1 MLIST
6 FFKENADSARA
17 EVLRNEAGG
26 YYCIDYFD
34 AGGNKFFT
42 EAFPNK
48 SVHYVEDAA
57 ENWARNVKVLKG

>member
-6 FFKENADSARA
+6 FFKENAHSARA
-17 EVLRNEAGG
+17 EVMKNEAGG
-26 YYCIDYFD
+26 YYYIDFYD

-42 EAFPNK
+42 ETFPGK

-57 ENWARNVKVLKG
+57 DNWTRDIKVLRG